1 MGWNNTVALII
12 WLSGPLMEALLLI
25 QARRRRLWHLCPIFF
40 AYTAFQI
47 AKFVVLFGVRGS
59 TMPYLVAYW
68 IGELIDVG
76 LVIAV
81 LYQLFSQLF
90 SGYEA
95 LRRLQDALFR
105 WSAAVCILVAVV
117 VAASVPGSEASQ
129 LKQGLLAFALGAA
142 ILKAGLIIFVMLI
155 SSALALRWG
164 HYAFAVLV
172 GMGLYNSVDI
182 ATTAVRLQVGSAAA
196 VPYALIKT
204 GAYTCALLVWVWYFF
219 SQEHS
224 PERLRSVPQND
235 LVSWNEALLQLLMK

>member
-1 MGWNNTVALII
+1 MAWNNTVALII
-12 WLSGPLMEALLLI
+12 WLSGPLMEALLLM
-25 QARRRRLWHLCPIFF
+25 QAQRRRLWHLCPVFF

-47 AKFVVLFGVRGS
+47 VKFGVLFSLRAS
-59 TMPYLVAYW
+59 SQAYFVAYW
-68 IGELIDVG
+68 IGELVDVG
-76 LVIAV
+76 LVVAV

-117 VAASVPGSEASQ
+117 AAASVPGSEASQ

-142 ILKAGLIIFVMLI
+142 VLKAGLIIFLMIV

-172 GMGLYNSVDI
+172 GMGVYNSVDI
-182 ATTAVRLQVGSAAA
+182 VTTAVRLQVGAAAA
-196 VPYALIKT
+196 VPYGLIKA

-219 SQEHS
+219 SKEHS
-224 PERLRSVPQND
+224 PERLRSIPQND
-235 LVSWNEALLQLLMK
+235 LVSWNEALMQLLMK